1 MKVGTDALV
10 LGSLIETRDKDRCLD
25 VGAGTG
31 VISLILAQRFP
42 NLIIDAVEKDVPS
55 SDECRENFQ
64 NSAWRGRLEVYN
76 VDFLDFSINNK
87 YNLIVSNPPYYAS
100 TLKNEDVRKANARHA
115 ESLPPSLF
123 FKKATD
129 LLLPEGEFWIIVP
142 SDDIENWLNIA
153 NDNGLLPFQ
162 IVDVYGKIGVLKRNV
177 IGLKRNAKSCMR
189 NAFTIRNEAGQ
200 YSDQYILQTKE
211 LHFNKLN

>member
-10 LGSLIETRDKDRCLD
+10 LASLINTHGKLNCLD

-31 VISLILAQRFP
+31 VIALILAQRFP
-42 NLIIDAVEKDVPS
+42 LLQVDAVEKDS
-55 SDECRENFQ
+55 EAAKECETNFENSPWA
-64 NSAWRGRLEVYN
+64 NRLASYEG
-76 VDFLDFSINNK
+76 DFLSFESNK
-87 YNLIVSNPPYYAS
+87 SYDLIVSNPPYYTS
-100 TLKNEDVRKANARHA
+100 TLKNNNARKANARHV

-123 FKKATD
+123 VEKATN

-142 SDDIENWLNIA
+142 SDDLENWLNVA
-153 NDNGLLPFQ
+153 SDNGLDPFQ
-162 IVDVYGKIGVLKRNV
+162 IVDVFGKVGVLKRNV

-189 NAFTIRNEAGQ
+189 NTFTIRNESGQ

-211 LHFNKLN
+211 LHFNKLV